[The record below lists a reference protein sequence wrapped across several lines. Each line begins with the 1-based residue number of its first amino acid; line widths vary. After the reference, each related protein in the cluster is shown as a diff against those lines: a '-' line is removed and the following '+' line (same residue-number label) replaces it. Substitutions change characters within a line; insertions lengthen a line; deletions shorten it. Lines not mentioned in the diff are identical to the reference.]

1 MPGTAG
7 TDPAEEIVSY
17 ADGLEQLTDELRRL
31 DLLIRSRA
39 LVVRGRG
46 ERSQAAPF
54 KGLVISDEE
63 IDELLLRPS
72 PDASDHFVRLPRHGA
87 GRPTELER
95 IDGTIA
101 ARRAATRLSGLA
113 LPLLRLSHLFR
124 LTPFEEQCLIVALAP
139 ELDGKYEK
147 LYAYLNDDVTRRLP
161 TVGLVLDLLCA
172 TLRERIEA
180 RRFFDPRAP
189 LLRYRLLRFAD
200 PPDNAA
206 SSLISRPLRTDERI
220 AGFLLGAPPG
230 DPRLGRAASL
240 EQPREGLDLI
250 TLPAGEVERLRR
262 VAADHFRDPARSDRN
277 LVFHFHGPPGVGKKG
292 LVSAL
297 CADLGTALVTADLRK
312 LADGPLPF
320 EEAALLLCREV
331 ALHPAALCLE
341 ECDFLWEDDGERQRR
356 ESLAEAVTTFS
367 RLTFF
372 LGSKPWRPD
381 GLFKDEL
388 FVPIPFPVPGD
399 ADRKEFWAKE
409 LARVGDPA
417 HGIDVEMLAGAF
429 RLTPG
434 QMRHVLADAA
444 DRARVRSGEGEG
456 ISADDLLTACRSL
469 STPKFGGVA
478 RTVKPSFG
486 WNDIVLPA
494 DQRAQLE
501 EICARARHRHLVIG
515 AWGFGRKLAYGT
527 GQNVLFS
534 GPSGTGKTMAAQV
547 VATEL
552 GLALFRID
560 LSQVVSKYIGE
571 TEKNLDRIFTA
582 AEAGSAILFF
592 DEADA
597 LFGKRSEVKDAHD
610 RYANIEIGYLLQKM
624 EEYEGIAILAT
635 NLRANMDEAFVRR
648 MQAIVEFP
656 FPDEAQ
662 RRRIWEV
669 VIPDRVPLGDDVD
682 FGLLAR
688 EVRLAGG
695 NIRNIALAAAF
706 CAAADGGSVTMGHLM
721 QAVRREYQ
729 KLGRTWDGMEQGDE
743 P

>member
-17 ADGLEQLTDELRRL
+17 ADGLEQITDELRRL
-31 DLLIRSRA
+31 DLLIRSR
-39 LVVRGRG
+39 VHSMRGGG
-46 ERSQAAPF
+46 ERGQAPF
-54 KGLVISDEE
+54 NGLVISDGEV
-63 IDELLLRPS
+63 DELLLRPS
-72 PDASDHFVRLPRHGA
+72 LDGSDHSGRSPRQEA

-95 IDGTIA
+95 IAGTIA
-101 ARRAATRLSGLA
+101 ARRAATRLTGVA
-113 LPLLRLSHLFR
+113 LPLLRLSQLFR

-139 ELDGKYEK
+139 ELDGKYER

-161 TVGLVLDLLCA
+161 IAGLVLDLLCA
-172 TLRERIEA
+172 TPRERIEA

-189 LLRYRLLRFAD
+189 LLRYRLIRFAD
-200 PPDNAA
+200 PSDNPSPA
-206 SSLISRPLRTDERI
+206 LLSRPLGIDERI

-240 EQPREGLDLI
+240 EQPGEGLDLL

-262 VAADHFRDPARSDRN
+262 FAADHFRDSARRGRN
-277 LVFHFHGPPGVGKKG
+277 LVLHFHGPPGVGKKG

-297 CADLGTALVTADLRK
+297 CADLGTTLVTADLRR

-320 EEAALLLCREV
+320 EEAAMLLCREA

-341 ECDFLWEDDGERQRR
+341 QCDFLLEDEGGERARC
-356 ESLAEAVTTFS
+356 LAEAVATFS

-388 FVPIPFPVPGD
+388 FVSIPFPVPGD
-399 ADRKEFWAKE
+399 ADRKGFWEKE
-409 LARVGDPA
+409 LERAGDPA
-417 HGIDVEMLAGAF
+417 HSIDVEMLAGAF

-434 QMRHVLADAA
+434 QMRHALTDAA
-444 DRARVRSGEGEG
+444 DRARVRSAKGEG
-456 ISADDLLTACRSL
+456 ISADDLLAACRSL
-469 STPKFGGVA
+469 SAPRLGGLA
-478 RTVKPSFG
+478 RAVRPSFG
-486 WNDIVLPA
+486 WNDLVLPA
-494 DQRAQLE
+494 DQRGQLE

-515 AWGFGRKLAYGT
+515 SWGFGRKLSYGT

-547 VATEL
+547 VASEL
-552 GLALFRID
+552 GLDLFRID

-582 AEAGSAILFF
+582 AAAGNAILFF

-706 CAAADGGSVTMGHLM
+706 FAAADGETVTMGHLM
-721 QAVRREYQ
+721 RAVRREYQ
-729 KLGRTWDGMEQGDE
+729 KLGRTWDGMERGDE